1 MEMHTKTGNLP
12 IGLRRGW
19 SKWQHAG
26 TATLAQWARD
36 NGFAALDLM
45 NISSDDIRTLRDA
58 GLSLGSVD
66 LLDFG
71 QIMSSDASKRKEVL
85 ERNLAAIAL
94 LAPHGAKLWFTC
106 VIPGDPT
113 KPRNENY
120 KLAVECFSPIAHACA
135 KHGAS
140 LAIEGW
146 PGMPPYY
153 ANLCC
158 TPETMRAFI
167 KDVGPGVGVNYDP
180 SHLIRL
186 GVDHLRFLKEF
197 APHVKHV
204 HAKDTELFPDALYE
218 LGTQASAFAKS
229 HGFGEWTWRYTIPG
243 KGCAKW
249 QEIFTILKSSGY
261 KGIVSVEL
269 EDENFNDTEAA
280 EKRALA
286 QSLEFLSRT

>member
-1 MEMHTKTGNLP
+1 MQTRTGSFH
-12 IGLRRGW
+12 IGFRRGW

-26 TATLAQWARD
+26 TAPLAAWAKE

-45 NISSDDIRTLRDA
+45 NISPQDLKTLESA
-58 GLSLGSVD
+58 GLKLGSVD

-71 QIMSSDASKRKEVL
+71 QLMSSDAGKRKEVVA
-85 ERNLAAIAL
+85 RNLAAIAQ
-94 LAPHGAKLWFTC
+94 LAPLGARAWFTC
-106 VIPGDPT
+106 IIPGDAT
-113 KPRNENY
+113 KPRAENY
-120 KLAVECFSPIAHACA
+120 KLAVECFTPIAQACA
-135 KHGAS
+135 KFGAS

-167 KDVGPGVGVNYDP
+167 KDIGAGVGVNYDP

-186 GVDHLRFLKEF
+186 GVDHIRFLKEF

-218 LGTQASAFAKS
+218 LGSQSAAFAKP

-243 KGCAKW
+243 KGTARWKD
-249 QEIFTILKSSGY
+249 ILTILKDAGYSGA
-261 KGIVSVEL
+261 VSVEL
-269 EDENFNDTEAA
+269 EDENFNDSEPSEKAA
-280 EKRALA
+280 LIESLA
-286 QSLEFLSRT
+286 FLRQV